1 MIKLE
6 ITPEELKRAKEMY
19 QFNALKNSVT
29 EGKSNIYGA
38 IGEVM
43 VFNYFKNTYWKDRFD
58 VKLENTFDYDLL
70 INGKRIEIK
79 TKKASNLPI
88 SEDYNVNIFATSMK
102 QMCDYY
108 FFTIVT
114 DDFKLCY
121 LLGYLRRFDFYKIA
135 TFAKKGQ
142 PDGPNFNFRADSYSV
157 KIKDLIKFQ

>member
-1 MIKLE
+1 MIRLN
-6 ITPEELKRAKEMY
+6 ISPEQLQRAKEMY
-19 QFNALKNSVT
+19 EFNALKNSVT

-43 VFNYFKNTYWKDRFD
+43 VYDYFKDTFD
-58 VKLENTFDYDLL
+58 VQLENTFDYDLI
-70 INGKRIEIK
+70 INGKRIEVK
-79 TKKASNLPI
+79 TKKTSNI
-88 SEDYNVNIFATSMK
+88 VVNEEYNVNIFATSTK

-114 DDFKLCY
+114 DDFKVCY
-121 LLGYLRRFDFYKIA
+121 LLGYLKRFDFYKIA

>member
-1 MIKLE
+1 MIRLN
-6 ITPEELKRAKEMY
+6 ISPEQLQRAKEMY
-19 QFNALKNSVT
+19 EFNALKNSVT

-43 VFNYFKNTYWKDRFD
+43 VYDHFKDTFD
-58 VKLENTFDYDLL
+58 VELENTFDYDLL
-70 INGKRIEIK
+70 INGKRIEVK
-79 TKKASNLPI
+79 TKKTSNI
-88 SEDYNVNIFATSMK
+88 VANEEYNVNIFATSIK

-114 DDFKLCY
+114 DDFKVCY

-135 TFAKKGQ
+135 TFAKKGE

>member
-1 MIKLE
+1 MIRLN
-6 ITPEELKRAKEMY
+6 ISPEQLQRAKEMY
-19 QFNALKNSVT
+19 EFNALKNSVT

-43 VFNYFKNTYWKDRFD
+43 VYDHFKDTFD
-58 VKLENTFDYDLL
+58 VELENTFDYDLL
-70 INGKRIEIK
+70 INGKRIEVK
-79 TKKASNLPI
+79 TKKTSNI
-88 SEDYNVNIFATSMK
+88 VVNEEYNVNIFATSIK

-114 DDFKLCY
+114 DDYKVCY

-135 TFAKKGQ
+135 TFAKKGE

>member
-1 MIKLE
+1 MIRLN
-6 ITPEELKRAKEMY
+6 ISPEQLQRAKEMY
-19 QFNALKNSVT
+19 EFNALKNSVT

-43 VFNYFKNTYWKDRFD
+43 VYDYFKDTFD
-58 VKLENTFDYDLL
+58 VELENTFDYDLL
-70 INGKRIEIK
+70 INGKRIEVK
-79 TKKASNLPI
+79 TKKTSNI
-88 SEDYNVNIFATSMK
+88 VVNEEYNVNIFATSIK

-114 DDFKLCY
+114 DDFKVCY

-135 TFAKKGQ
+135 TFAKKGE

>member
-1 MIKLE
+1 MIRLN
-6 ITPEELKRAKEMY
+6 ISPEQLQRAKEMY
-19 QFNALKNSVT
+19 EFNALKNSVT

-43 VFNYFKNTYWKDRFD
+43 VYDYFKDTFD

-70 INGKRIEIK
+70 INGKRIEVK
-79 TKKASNLPI
+79 TKKTSNI
-88 SEDYNVNIFATSMK
+88 VVNEEYNVNIFATSIK

-114 DDFKLCY
+114 DDFKVCY
-121 LLGYLRRFDFYKIA
+121 LLGYLRRLDFYKIA
-135 TFAKKGQ
+135 TFAKKGE

>member
-1 MIKLE
+1 MIRLN
-6 ITPEELKRAKEMY
+6 ISPEQLQRAKEMY
-19 QFNALKNSVT
+19 EFNALKNSVT

-43 VFNYFKNTYWKDRFD
+43 VYDHFKDTFD
-58 VKLENTFDYDLL
+58 VELENTFDYDLL
-70 INGKRIEIK
+70 INGKRIEVK
-79 TKKASNLPI
+79 TKKTSNI
-88 SEDYNVNIFATSMK
+88 VVNEEYNVNIFATSIK

-114 DDFKLCY
+114 DDFKVCY

-135 TFAKKGQ
+135 TFAKKGE

>member
-1 MIKLE
+1 MIRLN
-6 ITPEELKRAKEMY
+6 ISPEQLQRAKEMY
-19 QFNALKNSVT
+19 EFNALKNSVT

-43 VFNYFKNTYWKDRFD
+43 VYDYFKDTFD
-58 VKLENTFDYDLL
+58 VELENTFDYDLL
-70 INGKRIEIK
+70 INGKRIEVK
-79 TKKASNLPI
+79 TKKTSNI
-88 SEDYNVNIFATSMK
+88 VVNEEYNVNIFATSIK

-114 DDFKLCY
+114 DDFKVCY
-121 LLGYLRRFDFYKIA
+121 LLGYLKRFDFYKIA
-135 TFAKKGQ
+135 TFAKKGE